1 MRLVMSYRMRPGNDA
16 VPISPRTSQPCAQD
30 SMADAIGDVSHDIPT
45 TRLGI
50 GVHPQA
56 KEVVAFCEQKFPH
69 VADYL
74 EEALDELLAFTN
86 TPKSVWKKVWSNNPT
101 ERLNREIRRRTD
113 VVGIWAD
120 PPDSRHRG
128 FNQEA
133 DFRIAG
139 PRSSNTAGV
148 RYLHQ
153 ECRRVVLYL
162 VHQRKTSRRQINW
175 LAKVL
180 ES

>member
-1 MRLVMSYRMRPGNDA
+1 MITNDQALGLHLQVLFAKAHALNAEWGDSLECINNAMNRM
-16 VPISPRTSQPCAQD
+16 
-30 SMADAIGDVSHDIPT
+30 
-45 TRLGI
+45 
-50 GVHPQA
+50 
-56 KEVVAFCEQKFPH
+56 PH
-69 VADYL
+69 V
-74 EEALDELLAFTN
+74 
-86 TPKSVWKKVWSNNPT
+86 
-101 ERLNREIRRRTD
+101 RRRAED
-113 VVGIWAD
+113 RGRAR